1 MDPTLIPSDGSAAE
15 RPEETGG
22 GLALDPEAAPSIVS
36 WMTSGR
42 PTPNSEC
49 HGRTD
54 RKDMTDQSASTYDV
68 SMATIALGAGWP
80 DQEVVNLL
88 ICWRRKHGHDL
99 KLREGYY
106 EITLAKAKEP
116 IVMAQA
122 QEQLNETLLHPPDD
136 ETEVLMDNLAK
147 LFGVDITRIV
157 KYLGDPP
164 IYYMHTEQGN
174 ITLGKIGNVMSQEKF
189 RGLAAAAT
197 GVVIPSV
204 SKRIWEQRVQA
215 MLRACEET
223 TVGDASHPARETRFW
238 LAEYLLKKPP
248 REDEEWEKAAEAKQP
263 FVRRGRVH
271 VFIDDLQK
279 WLELAMGNKMTSP
292 ALGIRL
298 RLCMAQSKQ
307 VNIRIGNT
315 RTTRTTRACWM
326 LSEENAPP
334 QDGAGRTPE
343 EQP

>member
-22 GLALDPEAAPSIVS
+22 GLALDPEADPSILKLEVLLKANPKFRKS
-36 WMTSGR
+36 W
-42 PTPNSEC
+42 EQ
-49 HGRTD
+49 D
-54 RKDMTDQSASTYDV
+54 RKDMTDQSASAYDV

-122 QEQLNETLLHPPDD
+122 QEQLKETLLQPPDD
-136 ETEVLMDNLAK
+136 ETEVLMDNLST

-164 IYYMHTEQGN
+164 IYYMYTEQGD
-174 ITLGKIGNVMSQEKF
+174 ITLGKIENVMSQERF
-189 RGLAAAAT
+189 RALTAAAT
-197 GVVIPSV
+197 EVVIPSV
-204 SKRIWEQRVQA
+204 SKKIWEQRVQA
-215 MLRACEET
+215 MLRACEKVE
-223 TVGDASHPARETRFW
+223 VGDASHLAQETNAW
-238 LAEYLLKKPP
+238 LAKYLLKKPP
-248 REDEEWEKAAEAKQP
+248 REDDEWEKAAEAKQP
-263 FVRRGRVH
+263 FVRHGRVH
-271 VFIDDLQK
+271 VFIDDLRK
-279 WLELAMGNKMTSP
+279 WLELAMGNQMTKN
-292 ALGIRL
+292 ALGRRL
-298 RLCMAQSKQ
+298 RLCMAQQKQ
-307 VNIRIGNT
+307 VNIRIGN
-315 RTTRTTRACWM
+315 TRTTRACWM

>member
-22 GLALDPEAAPSIVS
+22 GLALDPEAAPSIVKLDDLRKANPKFRMS
-36 WMTSGR
+36 WE
-42 PTPNSEC
+42 N
-49 HGRTD
+49 GRTD
-54 RKDMTDQSASTYDV
+54 MPDQSASTYDV

-122 QEQLNETLLHPPDD
+122 QEQLKETLLHPPDD

-157 KYLGDPP
+157 KYLEDPP
-164 IYYMHTEQGN
+164 IYYMYTEQGN

-215 MLRACEET
+215 MLRACEKVE
-223 TVGDASHPARETRFW
+223 VGDASHPAQETRLW

-248 REDEEWEKAAEAKQP
+248 REEDEWEKAAEARQP
-263 FVRRGRVH
+263 FVRRGRVY
-271 VFIDDLQK
+271 VFIDDLRK
-279 WLELAMGNKMTSP
+279 WLELTVGTQMTPP
-292 ALGIRL
+292 ALGPRL
-298 RLCMAQSKQ
+298 RLCMAQRKQ
-307 VNIRIGNT
+307 VNIPIGKT
-315 RTTRTTRACWM
+315 RTPRTTRTCWM